1 MDPATAEH
9 YETIIQTRRSVR
21 LFDPDVPV
29 PPEVMRRSLQRAVL
43 SPNSSNLQLWE
54 FYWVRDAKKRAAM
67 TPICM
72 GQNAADTAQELV
84 VVVCRKDLWR
94 QRRSAVLEQQIAL
107 FKEKFGEPLSSKQK
121 RVLWYWE
128 RLVPLMYTSGFG
140 VMDLGK
146 RMVAWFRGLRQ
157 PTPREVTAGA
167 LRISAHRSVAL
178 AAMTFMHSITA
189 EGFDSCPMEGFDS
202 RRLKKLLGLSWR
214 AEISMVIAVGQRVDA
229 GVYGPRLRVP
239 IEDVVFEV

>member
-54 FYWVRDAKKRAAM
+54 FYWVRDPKKRAAM

-94 QRRSAVLEQQIAL
+94 QRLSAVLEQQIAL

-128 RLVPLMYTSGFG
+128 RLVPLMYTCGF
-140 VMDLGK
+140 
-146 RMVAWFRGLRQ
+146 
-157 PTPREVTAGA
+157 
-167 LRISAHRSVAL
+167 
-178 AAMTFMHSITA
+178 
-189 EGFDSCPMEGFDS
+189 
-202 RRLKKLLGLSWR
+202 
-214 AEISMVIAVGQRVDA
+214 
-229 GVYGPRLRVP
+229 
-239 IEDVVFEV
+239 

>member
-1 MDPATAEH
+1 MSAASAEH
-9 YETIIQTRRSVR
+9 YEQIIQTRRSVR
-21 LFDPDVPV
+21 LFDPERPV
-29 PPEVMRRSLQRAVL
+29 PPEVIRRSLGRAVL

-54 FYWVRDAKKRAAM
+54 FYWIRDPEKRAKM

-72 GQNAADTAQELV
+72 GQNAAATAQELV

-94 QRRSAVLEQQIAL
+94 QRRQAVLGQQIAL
-107 FKEKFGEPLSSKQK
+107 FKEKFGEPLSKKQT

-128 RLVPLMYTSGFG
+128 RLVPLMYTSGLG
-140 VMDLGK
+140 ILDLGK
-146 RMVAWFRGLRQ
+146 RMVAWARGLRQ
-157 PTPREVTAGA
+157 PTPREVTAGT

-202 RRLKKLLGLSWR
+202 RRLKKLLGLPRR